1 MSDVVLVQSHNRKR
15 FHIRNFGP
23 KLVATLAAL
32 ALAAVFLGPMYLVII
47 TSIKSNKD
55 FLAGPY
61 AWPSAVTF
69 EPYR

>member
-32 ALAAVFLGPMYLVII
+32 ALAAVFLGRCIL
-47 TSIKSNKD
+47 
-55 FLAGPY
+55 
-61 AWPSAVTF
+61 
-69 EPYR
+69 